1 MFVRKK
7 QIKGR
12 TYYYLVKSKREKTH
26 VRQVVLEYLGAQ
38 TPPEIKLNKIKQK
51 YKNKK

>member
-12 TYYYLVKSKREKTH
+12 TYYYLVKSLRERNR
-26 VRQVVLEYLGAQ
+26 VRQVVLEYLGSTYPKESKLQ
-38 TPPEIKLNKIKQK
+38 KIKLKHQAK
-51 YKNKK
+51 